1 MRMLRELAAPAP
13 RWRRR
18 TDVVVVGTGAGGL
31 AATLRLAKAGLA
43 TEVVTR
49 AGVTDTATAWAQGGL
64 AAVWSASD
72 SPGQHV
78 ADTLEAGAGLC
89 DPAAV
94 WQLVLGAPDAV
105 RRLIGLGASFDR
117 DASGRLDLH
126 LEGGHRTRRI
136 LHAHGDGSGA
146 EVERALAEAL
156 AGATAASGVWV
167 STRTRLVDLL
177 TDASGACCG
186 VRVLDA
192 DGWLG
197 EIEAAAVVL
206 ASGGVGQAWSTT
218 TNPPVATGDGLA
230 AAWRAGAAVRDV
242 EFVQFHPTLL
252 VVPDGFRRVGD
263 RGVLVSEA
271 VRGEG
276 ARLLDAGR
284 RPVMAG
290 VHPLGD
296 LAPRDVVSAALE
308 ARMAATG
315 ASHCLLDA
323 TGFGKERW
331 QRQFPGILALCRE
344 RGVDPVREPIPVRP
358 GAHYHCG
365 GVAADLDGRTSL
377 PGLFAVG
384 EVAAT
389 GVQGANRLASNSI
402 TEALVAGDRAGALL
416 VGDRFALEAGRPA
429 RRASGSCL
437 AAGVV
442 ADVRAAMDAGASV
455 YRTEEG
461 LTDVLAA
468 LARAEASRGPLGHAA
483 LDATNLHTVAT
494 LVATAALRRTESR
507 GCHRR
512 ADHPEPSSDW
522 LGRLTWRLG
531 DDGPQRDWEPLSTH
545 LPADLR
551 EDAA

>member
-1 MRMLRELAAPAP
+1 MAP
-13 RWRRR
+13 
-18 TDVVVVGTGAGGL
+18 
-31 AATLRLAKAGLA
+31 
-43 TEVVTR
+43 
-49 AGVTDTATAWAQGGL
+49 
-64 AAVWSASD
+64 
-72 SPGQHV
+72 
-78 ADTLEAGAGLC
+78 
-89 DPAAV
+89 
-94 WQLVLGAPDAV
+94 
-105 RRLIGLGASFDR
+105 
-117 DASGRLDLH
+117 
-126 LEGGHRTRRI
+126 
-136 LHAHGDGSGA
+136 
-146 EVERALAEAL
+146 
-156 AGATAASGVWV
+156 
-167 STRTRLVDLL
+167 
-177 TDASGACCG
+177 
-186 VRVLDA
+186 
-192 DGWLG
+192 
-197 EIEAAAVVL
+197 
-206 ASGGVGQAWSTT
+206 
-218 TNPPVATGDGLA
+218 GDGLA

-252 VVPDGFRRVGD
+252 RVPDGFRRVGD

-276 ARLLDAGR
+276 AWLLDAGR

-308 ARMAATG
+308 RADGRDG

-331 QRQFPGILALCRE
+331 QRQFPGILALCRVSGGSTRCASRSQCV
-344 RGVDPVREPIPVRP
+344 RGALPLRRRGRRPRRAHESARVVR
-358 GAHYHCG
+358 
-365 GVAADLDGRTSL
+365 
-377 PGLFAVG
+377 VG

-402 TEALVAGDRAGALL
+402 TEALVGGDRAGALL
-416 VGDRFALEAGRPA
+416 VGGPAWRSRRGVRRGGRP
-429 RRASGSCL
+429 GPCL

-455 YRTEEG
+455 HRTEEG
-461 LTDVLAA
+461 LTDALAA
-468 LARAEASRGPLGHAA
+468 LARAEASRGPLDAA

-522 LGRLTWRLG
+522 SAASPGASATTAPSATGNR
-531 DDGPQRDWEPLSTH
+531 SASH